1 MFKGYKTIDEEIL
14 FLINVKG
21 FFYCKYIGRPIST
34 LNSDWSLSILC
45 RFKQFLYN
53 QLCWNHSITK
63 KCKPVKKEH
72 LKSNQIAQNVR
83 TKTLNMWLKVAD
95 FSVRFIMTWYN
106 ISLLVVYTSHLYRKW
121 HVSSVPMFLC
131 HSKKMA
137 DKWWECRVNMWIT
150 IYKTSPK
157 TQTDTCWSRAQSSEW
172 LVVHPFTNDI

>member
-63 KCKPVKKEH
+63 KCKPVKKVH

-121 HVSSVPMFLC
+121 HVSSVPMFC
-131 HSKKMA
+131 VIQR
-137 DKWWECRVNMWIT
+137 KWQISGENAESTCGSRSIKHLQRLKQTLVEAEHKVVN
-150 IYKTSPK
+150 
-157 TQTDTCWSRAQSSEW
+157 D
-172 LVVHPFTNDI
+172 